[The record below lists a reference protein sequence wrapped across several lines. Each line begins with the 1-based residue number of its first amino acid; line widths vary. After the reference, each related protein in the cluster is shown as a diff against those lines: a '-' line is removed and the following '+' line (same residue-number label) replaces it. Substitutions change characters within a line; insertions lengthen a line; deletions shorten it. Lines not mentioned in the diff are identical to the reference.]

1 MVKEIIFTFDSVERQ
16 QEVAGLV
23 LLVLLLVLA
32 TEMKPLVKGLFYGET
47 EASTTIMDK
56 SKVIDLIELNK
67 FAFITL
73 VKFLAARGRFA

>member
-1 MVKEIIFTFDSVERQ
+1 ME
-16 QEVAGLV
+16 
-23 LLVLLLVLA
+23 
-32 TEMKPLVKGLFYGET
+32 PLVKGLFYGKT
-47 EASTTIMDK
+47 EASTTIIDK

>member
-1 MVKEIIFTFDSVERQ
+1 MFFTFDSVERQ
-16 QEVAGLV
+16 QEVAGLLV
-23 LLVLLLVLA
+23 LLVLVLVLVLA

-73 VKFLAARGRFA
+73 VKILAARGRFA